1 MEFHSSSK
9 RMGEEEPRSPLPS
22 SKKQRI
28 PIPELGFFHLRP
40 LTGGPD
46 PPRELIC
53 RRSDRVYIAGRER
66 RRCEIVLRHRCIS
79 RRHCQFFLDGSDR
92 KLQLMDGFFLTD
104 TSDLDEIRRR
114 FRSAGEGLASR
125 VSLNGVFI
133 NGRRLPKGI
142 AAELTVGDEILLG
155 CWKPSDGN
163 CRIKY
168 GFVVER
174 ILFSEVT
181 GRFDTKD
188 ALFPKGNVICE
199 DTALCRSEF
208 EELVPRAVFLLN
220 ELRSILG
227 CSDPVSYL
235 RSSFNLDHHGR
246 RTAEPEAE
254 RVVEH
259 GSKEIHPLDTEKRS
273 KLGATWRNAAIEVI
287 SSEESD
293 RNVVG
298 NYEHGE
304 CSMNPVGKSEH
315 THSQS
320 HPNKDVGIGCYSNGK
335 TFFLNRLEFMGPGTS
350 DQHAGITL
358 PELLHPIESL
368 IRVFI
373 ATFTCDVSWFL
384 SCCQVPNHL
393 PITIACHS
401 GERCW
406 SSSHDSRTSSPYVNY
421 PNLLLVYPPF
431 CDVIAFGKDRKKQG
445 IACHHP
451 KLIVLQRKHSI
462 RVVITSANLVP
473 KQWNHITN
481 TVWWQDFPRRTA
493 PDYSALL
500 GTIEDSKSDF
510 AAQLAGFIASLIT
523 DVPSQAHW
531 IKELTKYDFGGA
543 VGHLVASVPGIHAQS
558 SCYLDADY
566 CLSAQQIV
574 HSKSVAGKF
583 LGYVHASVVGLS
595 HRFHAATDSNCAQ
608 VKMLASLLGKCREN
622 SSGTIEVLLKRN
634 MNIPADAN
642 AVSILVADL
651 NEFSVGDAVQLG
663 FLPRDAAKWV
673 SPLSDAGFFNFSA
686 YIYPKEA
693 LAAAFE
699 GGNMKVQLILRG
711 PKFSEISRLIQPHHV
726 ASLCSLLS
734 SIQRCLGLWRLQEVL
749 SRYKW
754 LDSLE
759 TDFIYGSSSIGT
771 SVNSQFLAAFS
782 AAAGKRS
789 YQYPESEESDPEW
802 GCWTAVHESRNPSM
816 RILFPTIERVK
827 NGSCGIQPFRCLLSL
842 SEKTWQRLRTA
853 GIFHDAIPHPC
864 NRVGYPMH
872 VKVARRRFV
881 SKATMSSFGW
891 IYCGSHNFSP
901 AAWGRTA
908 VSTASSLR
916 LHICNYE
923 LGILLIAPPSDTS
936 EGTDGKTFNLD
947 DIALPFVMPAPKY
960 QDSDR
965 PATAQAMREAVAVL
979 QRDKSSAAV
988 AMEEVNEDIPDEEE
1002 EVFEASDYFTEEKEE
1017 EKIYA
1022 EMLWSQVDSES

>member
-9 RMGEEEPRSPLPS
+9 RRGEEERRSPLPS

-28 PIPELGFFHLRP
+28 PIPELGFFHLRS
-40 LTGGPD
+40 LSGGPD

-53 RRSDRVYIAGRER
+53 LRSDRVYTAGRES
-66 RRCEIVLRHRCIS
+66 RRCGIVFRHRCIS

-92 KLQLMDGFFLTD
+92 KLRLIDGFFLTD
-104 TSDLDEIRRR
+104 TSDLDETRRR
-114 FRSAGEGLASR
+114 FRSAGHGLASR

-142 AAELTVGDEILLG
+142 AVELTVGDEILLG
-155 CWKPSDGN
+155 CPNASDDN

-174 ILFSEVT
+174 ILLSEAT
-181 GRFDTKD
+181 GRFDPKD
-188 ALFPKGNVICE
+188 AFFSKGNVVSD
-199 DTALCRSEF
+199 DTTLCRSGF

-220 ELRSILG
+220 QLRSILG

-235 RSSFNLDHHGR
+235 RNFFNLDHHGKR
-246 RTAEPEAE
+246 SVE

-259 GSKEIHPLDTEKRS
+259 GLKKIHALDTEKRS
-273 KLGATWRNAAIEVI
+273 KLVATWRNAATEVI

-304 CSMNPVGKSEH
+304 CSTNPVGKSEH

-320 HPNKDVGIGCYSNGK
+320 HLKRDPGIGCYSDGK

-350 DQHAGITL
+350 SQHAGVTL
-358 PELLHPIESL
+358 PELLHPVKSL

-401 GERCW
+401 RERCW
-406 SSSHDSRTSSPYVNY
+406 SSSHDSRTSSPYANY

-431 CDVIAFGKDRKKQG
+431 CDEIAFGKDRRKQG

-451 KLIVLQRKHSI
+451 KLIVLQREHSI

-481 TVWWQDFPRRTA
+481 TVWWQDFPCRTA
-493 PDYSALL
+493 PDYSALF
-500 GTIEDSKSDF
+500 GTIEESKSDF

-531 IKELTKYDFGGA
+531 IKELTKYDFRGA

-566 CLSAQQIV
+566 CLSAQQTV
-574 HSKSVAGKF
+574 HSKSVARNF
-583 LGYVHASVVGLS
+583 LGCVQASVVGLS
-595 HRFHAATDSNCAQ
+595 HRFRAATDSNCAQ
-608 VKMLASLLGKCREN
+608 VKILASLLGKCREN
-622 SSGTIEVLLKRN
+622 TSGTIEVLLKRN

-642 AVSILVADL
+642 AVSVLVADL
-651 NEFSVGDAVQLG
+651 DELSEGDAIQLG
-663 FLPRDAAKWV
+663 FLPRDVAKWV
-673 SPLSDAGFFNFSA
+673 SPLSDVGFFSFSA
-686 YIYPKEA
+686 YVYPKEA

-699 GGNMKVQLILRG
+699 GSNLKVQLVLRVSQG
-711 PKFSEISRLIQPHHV
+711 PKFSEISSLIQPHHV

-789 YQYPESEESDPEW
+789 YQYPDSEESDPEW
-802 GCWTAVHESRNPSM
+802 GCWTAGHESRNPSM

-842 SEKTWQRLRTA
+842 SEKTWRGLRA
-853 GIFHDAIPHPC
+853 ADIFHDAIPHPC

-923 LGILLIAPPSDTS
+923 LGILLIVPPSDTS
-936 EGTDGKTFNLD
+936 EGTAGKGFNLD
-947 DIALPFVMPAPKY
+947 DITLPFVMPAPKY

-979 QRDKSSAAV
+979 LRDKSSVAV
-988 AMEEVNEDIPDEEE
+988 ATEEVSEDIPDEE